1 MTALYLAL
9 KFWKEVVM
17 AILGLLLLICL
28 LVLNHKENQL
38 KQAADKC
45 TTQIQKIELVQQTAL
60 AQEQSK
66 VRAAEQKAAQQ
77 VSYIESKLH
86 DQNTQASNDQA
97 KLISNVRT
105 IFSQRKIALAKLRRA
120 I

>member
-45 TTQIQKIELVQQTAL
+45 TAQIQKIELVQQTAL